1 MTVKVLAVSNS
12 DVRQELSRVLK
23 ISALYYSNLLND
35 FFSDLGLTAGQGE
48 VLLYLYNQPS
58 NAIETNKLLQFFKVS
73 SASLS
78 GILKKL
84 KQSGYIVYLR
94 DQDDARQKI
103 ISLTSKAVK
112 CQKPLE
118 EKMQQFY
125 EIVYQTIDDL
135 ECKSAYVI
143 LGKLIQNISDYQE

>member
-1 MTVKVLAVSNS
+1 MMVKVLAVSNS

-35 FFSDLGLTAGQGE
+35 FFSGLGLTAGQGE
-48 VLLYLYNQPS
+48 VLLYLYDQPS

-94 DQDDARQKI
+94 DQDDAQKKI

-112 CQKPLE
+112 CQKPLK

-135 ECKSAYVI
+135 ECKSSYVT

>member
-58 NAIETNKLLQFFKVS
+58 NAIETNKLLQFF
-73 SASLS
+73 
-78 GILKKL
+78 
-84 KQSGYIVYLR
+84 
-94 DQDDARQKI
+94 
-103 ISLTSKAVK
+103 
-112 CQKPLE
+112 
-118 EKMQQFY
+118 
-125 EIVYQTIDDL
+125 
-135 ECKSAYVI
+135 
-143 LGKLIQNISDYQE
+143 